1 MNQSDW
7 PKNSENSKSDRKG
20 KERMSVGSSANNSKQ
35 QPQLLLH
42 VPCLSKI
49 EVNDLCYVP
58 YGSMRDYNDLSYK
71 SQ

>member
-35 QPQLLLH
+35 QPQLTSTTRTL
-42 VPCLSKI
+42 PIK
-49 EVNDLCYVP
+49 D
-58 YGSMRDYNDLSYK
+58 
-71 SQ
+71 